1 MARIIYLK
9 MTIDWENYEDVGNEL
24 IIEDSGILDSLKDG
38 VIVEQID
45 APIIIPSTLSSMIN
59 EVIEPHNSNS
69 DKQPDASKCNSG
81 LPVGFLF
88 NEAGRVVLDPRYIP
102 NIDDD

>member
-45 APIIIPSTLSSMIN
+45 APIIPSTLSGMIN
-59 EVIEPHNSNS
+59 EAIEPHNSNS